1 MYMSPLEQELC
12 RHLRDLPRRHDYRYT
27 PEADRELRALL
38 FRSLAGRDAHLP
50 LFFPHG
56 PPADPAK
63 PWSLRDAQGAMEGAE
78 YTAAARGK
86 PCGHIL
92 KNGEGTYRCKTC
104 ATDDTC
110 VLCARC
116 FDAMDHEGHQVFV
129 SVSPGNSGC
138 CDCGDA
144 EAWTRP
150 VHCNIHSPDEESAT
164 KTAGKAKEGSSL
176 PDEVLESIRMTVARS
191 LDYLLD
197 VFSCSPEQLRLP
209 KTEESVLQDERNS
222 RLTSKWYDPG
232 DQPEDNQE
240 FCLVLWNDEKHTVTD
255 VQEQVARACKQKQA
269 FGLAK
274 AHEVNDVGRSAVV
287 YRSDLKELLRMAKII
302 EEIKLTVT
310 IRSARDTFR
319 EMMGGTIVAWIS
331 DIAGCSAGSD
341 HQVLRRTV
349 CEEMLKPWRVGSVA
363 SNETIGKD
371 GLDDHELEDRENE
384 DMPFFLGAVP
394 VGRRPQIVR
403 IRRPR
408 TTERTGDTTASDDE
422 FDDGDDEAEGTADAG
437 EEMDIDEVGAQDN
450 DGDVEMEAYESADEA
465 LETSEATMAGYPAP
479 PPPPP
484 PARSHF
490 STGQRAQQEQSDTP
504 AESDSDTLVGAP
516 SLSHVEPLMTVPGT
530 PHTRSLPLRP
540 SRPPPYWLEKPD
552 GYGTRPGTPAHEDLW
567 QRLRLDRLILYDL
580 RMWKELRIGIRD
592 VFISTVVSIPEFKRL
607 LGLRF
612 AGVYTGLAQLFLIAD
627 REPDHSIIN
636 LSLQMLTTPSIT
648 SEVVERGNFLTN
660 LLAILYTFLTTRQ
673 VGYPTNVDPKATL
686 AFEQGAVTNRR
697 LHHFFM
703 DTKYL
708 LASEFVQDKIR
719 EQPRYLLQFLDLAKL
734 HQGICPNQRAVG
746 EHLEFESEAWISA
759 SLITREINK
768 LCRHFADSFVWK
780 TNEDATSISRAIRT
794 TAEVVTINSLGAE
807 RRRFDQAELKD
818 ETKFKTL
825 EAFEFDVQPSTFVG
839 PEYKIVDYVVAK
851 EYLSFHHALH
861 FTLSWLID
869 RARSMPAD
877 HVRQL
882 LHFTRDEL
890 QLRSNSLS
898 VPLHKPE
905 DYLLTVFDFPLRVC
919 AWLAQMRAGIWV
931 RNGITLRHQMNQY
944 RSVSQR
950 DVCHQRDLFLLQSAL
965 VLCDPSVFLAS
976 MIDRFGLMGWMTG
989 NYDASY
995 HGFEDTQAIDVAE
1008 DFVHLLIILL
1018 SDRTCLLEEDST
1030 ESHLAAMRRDIA
1042 HVLCFKP
1049 LSFSDMTARLSDK
1062 IQNMEEFPA
1071 VLHEMARYRAPE
1083 GLSDSGTFEL
1093 KEQYLDLIDPYV
1105 HQYNRNQREEAETI
1119 YRKHMAKKTGKQ
1131 ASDVVF
1137 EPTLQP
1143 IKSGLFQ
1150 NIADFTKTPLF
1161 TQVIYYLLGYGLQ
1174 APTATPNIPATRVE
1188 AYIQFVLQLF
1198 LVAILEDK
1206 TEQHDWSEDVPG
1218 SFVASALTRAAN
1230 VGIPE
1235 RPTILSLL
1243 LAIQEKE
1250 EFAGC
1255 ESKISLVLHRLK
1267 QRQQHKF
1274 IVAAAALNVP
1284 SDRMDTAS
1292 PASFGVEEKELKKKQ
1307 ALERQAK
1314 VMAAFKE
1321 QQGKFMA
1328 NQDFDWGEDDFSDL
1342 EDEDGGLVEQ
1352 EKTFKYPSGTCILCQ
1367 EETNDQKLYGTFGYV
1382 SESRILRQTDL
1393 QDEDWIDEVTNTPIS
1408 LDRSADEI
1416 RPFGVSGKN
1425 RQNVEKINTSGQRV
1439 ATERQTLGKGFPRTH
1454 VKSGPVST
1462 GCGHIM
1468 HYACFEV
1475 YLQATQR
1482 RHVGQI
1488 ARNHPERPEFKEFM
1502 CPLCKALG
1510 NIFLPIIWK
1519 PKKITHPGVLETATT
1534 FDDWLESHVATM
1546 HKSFDE
1552 DRGKSSAVELSQD
1565 RKKLWDYGQQDFI
1578 QTIAGHLPDL
1588 VRAPV
1593 FPPPVQAATQ
1603 HQHRFQIPAFLAG
1616 PTREPDPEPV
1626 VSVTPM
1632 TELFRVYQRLRDTL
1646 LSNNIFTNFA
1656 HRPAVTGG
1664 DIDDLTHT
1672 DSLAHSLAHSISAVE
1687 IAQRGVQSDFV
1698 RGTLIDKIS
1707 PQTLTHLQILSETVS
1722 SYIAIGSLGNQGSS
1736 FTEVEY
1742 LRTQFEQIRQL
1753 FVGHPHVFDPDVL
1766 PLDLKIVKPLLG
1778 QDSFVFF
1785 TLCTTGIVPATDL
1798 DVHHVLRLCYL
1809 AEIVRV
1815 VLAYTGGFEG
1825 QQSAPQY
1832 QQPER
1837 FINSEKVS
1845 SGFFSS
1851 DQLNNLLFFV
1861 CAVYN
1866 VASMEDSPAALDI
1879 DNMPVPHHFKSP
1891 EFLHFM
1897 HTMVSSYALPFLR
1910 KAAILMHIRY
1920 GIELPHTPMEMV
1932 DESELS
1938 RLTTLLRLPSLADI
1952 FSSFANRSNSGHI
1965 TRSIVGGW
1973 VRHLSWVR
1981 AGNQT
1986 FCPTISLSH
1995 PAIFELVGLPKTYDT
2010 LTDEAIRR
2018 KCPTTG
2024 KELTDPALC
2033 LLCGEIMCS
2042 QAVCCMTT
2050 KGQRGGC
2057 NQHLAK

>member
-1 MYMSPLEQELC
+1 MYVSSLEQELC
-12 RHLRDLPRRHDYRYT
+12 RNLRELPRRHDYRYT
-27 PEADRELRALL
+27 PQADRELRAIL
-38 FRSLAGRDAHLP
+38 FRSLAGRDAHIP
-50 LFFPHG
+50 LFFPSG
-56 PPADPAK
+56 LPTDGDK
-63 PWSLRDAQGAMEGAE
+63 PWSLRDAQGAVEGAE

-86 PCGHIL
+86 PCGHIF

-116 FDAMDHEGHQVFV
+116 FDASDHEGHQVFV

-138 CDCGDA
+138 CDCGDP
-144 EAWTRP
+144 EAWNRP
-150 VHCNIHSPDEESAT
+150 LHCNIHSHDAESSSN
-164 KTAGKAKEGSSL
+164 TAGKAKEASSL
-176 PDEVLESIRMTVARS
+176 PDEVLESIRMTIARS
-191 LDYLLD
+191 LDYLID

-222 RLTSKWYDPG
+222 RLTSKWYEPG
-232 DQPEDNQE
+232 DQPEDGQE
-240 FCLVLWNDEKHTVTD
+240 YCLVLWNDEKHTVTD
-255 VQEQVARACKQKQA
+255 VQEQVARACKQKSA

-319 EMMGGTIVAWIS
+319 EMMGGSIVEWIS
-331 DIAGCSAGSD
+331 DIAGCSAGDD

-349 CEEMLKPWRVGSVA
+349 CEEMLKPWRVGSAA
-363 SNETIGKD
+363 SNESIGKD

-384 DMPFFLGAVP
+384 ERASFFQGLIP
-394 VGRRPQIVR
+394 VARRPQIIRVR
-403 IRRPR
+403 RQR
-408 TTERTGDTTASDDE
+408 TAERTEETTASDDE
-422 FDDGDDEAEGTADAG
+422 FDDGDDEAEGTADPS

-450 DGDVEMEAYESADEA
+450 DGDIDMEAFESADEA
-465 LETSEATMAGYPAP
+465 LEMSEATMAGYPAP

-484 PARSHF
+484 APSQF
-490 STGQRAQQEQSDTP
+490 SAAQRAQQEQSDTP
-504 AESDSDTLVGAP
+504 AESDSEPLVGAP

-530 PHTRSLPLRP
+530 PYTRSLPLRP
-540 SRPPPYWLEKPD
+540 SRPPQYWLEKPD
-552 GYGTRPGTPAHEDLW
+552 GYGRRPGTPAHEDLW

-580 RMWKELRIGIRD
+580 RMWKQLRTGIRD

-636 LSLQMLTTPSIT
+636 LSLQMLTTPTIT

-697 LHHFFM
+697 LHHFFL

-708 LASEFVQDKIR
+708 LVSEFVQEKIR
-719 EQPRYLLQFLDLAKL
+719 EHPRYLLQFLDLVKL

-759 SLITREINK
+759 TLITREINK
-768 LCRHFADSFVWK
+768 LCRNFADSFTWK
-780 TNEDATSISRAIRT
+780 TDEDATSICRAIRA
-794 TAEVVTINSLGAE
+794 TAEVVTVNSLGVE

-818 ETKFKTL
+818 EIKFKTL
-825 EAFEFDVQPSTFVG
+825 AVFEFDMHPSSLTG
-839 PEYKIVDYVVAK
+839 SNYKIVDYVVAK
-851 EYLSFHHALH
+851 EHMSFHHALH
-861 FTLSWLID
+861 YTLSWLID
-869 RARSMPAD
+869 RARSMSAD

-882 LHFTRDEL
+882 LQFTHNEL
-890 QLRSNSLS
+890 QLRSNSF
-898 VPLHKPE
+898 VPTHQPG
-905 DYLLTVFDFPLRVC
+905 DYLLAVFDFPLRVC

-944 RSVSQR
+944 KSVSQR
-950 DVCHQRDLFLLQSAL
+950 DVTHQRDLFLLQSAL

-989 NYDASY
+989 KYEASH
-995 HGFEDTQAIDVAE
+995 HGFEDSQAIDVAE
-1008 DFVHLLIILL
+1008 DLVHLLIILL
-1018 SDRTCLLEEDST
+1018 SDRTCLLLEDGNM

-1049 LSFSDMTARLSDK
+1049 LSFSDMTARLSDR
-1062 IQNMEEFPA
+1062 IQNMEEFPD
-1071 VLHEMARYRAPE
+1071 VLHEMTQFRAPE

-1119 YRKHMAKKTGKQ
+1119 YRNYKAKKTGKQ
-1131 ASDVVF
+1131 AGDIVF
-1137 EPTLQP
+1137 EPTLRP
-1143 IKSGLFQ
+1143 ITSGLFQ
-1150 NIADFTKTPLF
+1150 NIADITNTPLF

-1174 APTATPNIPATRVE
+1174 AAVATPNIPATRVE
-1188 AYIQFVLQLF
+1188 TYLQFVLQLL

-1206 TEQHDWSEDVPG
+1206 SEPRDWSEEMPESLV
-1218 SFVASALTRAAN
+1218 SSVLTRTAN
-1230 VGIPE
+1230 AGIPD
-1235 RPTILSLL
+1235 RPTVLSLL

-1250 EFAGC
+1250 ELKGC
-1255 ESKISLVLHRLK
+1255 DSKISLILHRLK

-1274 IVAAAALNVP
+1274 IVAAAALNV
-1284 SDRMDTAS
+1284 SADRMDTAS
-1292 PASFGVEEKELKKKQ
+1292 PASFGVEDKELKKKQ

-1393 QDEDWIDEVTNTPIS
+1393 QDEDWVDEVAHTPVS
-1408 LDRSADEI
+1408 LDRSADDI

-1425 RQNVEKINTSGQRV
+1425 RQTVEKVSTNGQRV
-1439 ATERQTLGKGFPRTH
+1439 AAVRQTLGKGFPRAH

-1488 ARNHPERPEFKEFM
+1488 ARNHPERPDYKEFM

-1510 NIFLPIIWK
+1510 NMFLPIIWK
-1519 PKKITHPGVLETATT
+1519 PKKILHPGVLETTATY
-1534 FDDWLESHVATM
+1534 DEWLLSYVAAM
-1546 HKSFDE
+1546 HKDFEE
-1552 DRGKSSAVELSQD
+1552 DRGKASAAELSQD
-1565 RKKLWDYGQQDFI
+1565 RKNLWDYGQQDFI
-1578 QTIAGHLPDL
+1578 QNIAGQLPDL

-1593 FPPPVQAATQ
+1593 FPPPVQAPTATASL
-1603 HQHRFQIPAFLAG
+1603 RNFPSFLTGVA
-1616 PTREPDPEPV
+1616 RESDPEPV
-1626 VSVTPM
+1626 VPVTPM
-1632 TELFRVYQRLRDTL
+1632 TELFKVYQRLRDTFV
-1646 LSNNIFTNFA
+1646 SNNIPSEFS
-1656 HRPAVTGG
+1656 HHPAVTGG

-1672 DSLAHSLAHSISAVE
+1672 DSLTRSLAFSISAVE
-1687 IAQRGVQSDFV
+1687 IAQRGVQSDFI
-1698 RGTLIDKIS
+1698 RGTLIDKIP
-1707 PQTLTHLQILSETVS
+1707 PQTLTHLRILSETVS
-1722 SYIAIGSLGNQGSS
+1722 SYIAVGSLGNQGSS
-1736 FTEVEY
+1736 LTEVEY
-1742 LRTQFEQIRQL
+1742 LRNQFEQVRRL
-1753 FVGHPHVFDPDVL
+1753 FVGHPHVFDPEVL
-1766 PLDLKIVKPLLG
+1766 PLDLKTVTPLLC
-1778 QDSFVFF
+1778 QDSFIFL
-1785 TLCTTGIVPATDL
+1785 TQCTTGIVPATNL
-1798 DVHHVLRLCYL
+1798 DVHHVMRLCYL
-1809 AEIVRV
+1809 AELVRV
-1815 VLAYTGGFEG
+1815 VLAYAKGP
-1825 QQSAPQY
+1825 QDQRSAPHRH
-1832 QQPER
+1832 QPTQ
-1837 FINSEKVS
+1837 FINPEKL
-1845 SGFFSS
+1845 GS
-1851 DQLNNLLFFV
+1851 DLSTPDHLNDLLFFV
-1861 CAVYN
+1861 CAVFN
-1866 VASMEDSPAALDI
+1866 VASTGDSPASLDI
-1879 DNMPVPHHFKSP
+1879 DKMPIPEQFKSP
-1891 EFLHFM
+1891 DFLYHIQ
-1897 HTMVSSYALPFLR
+1897 TMMSSYALPFLR
-1910 KAAILMHIRY
+1910 KAAILMHVRY
-1920 GIELPHTPMEMV
+1920 GIELPPTPMDSV
-1932 DESELS
+1932 DDSELS
-1938 RLTTLLRLPSLADI
+1938 RLTTLLRLPTLSDM
-1952 FSSFANRSNSGHI
+1952 FSAFATRSDSGYI
-1965 TRSIVGGW
+1965 TRLIVGGW
-1973 VRHLSWVR
+1973 IRHLLW
-1981 AGNQT
+1981 AQTGNQPLG
-1986 FCPTISLSH
+1986 PTISMSH
-1995 PAIFELVGLPKTYDT
+1995 PAIFELVGLPKTYDS
-2010 LTDEAIRR
+2010 LTEEATRR

-2024 KELTDPALC
+2024 KEITDPALC
-2033 LLCGEIMCS
+2033 LFCGEIMCS
-2042 QAVCCMTT
+2042 QAVCCMTS

-2057 NQHLAK
+2057 NQHLVK